1 MLRSNFVYNPA
12 LKCMSYNG
20 EVLEITSS
28 GLEKYRLAQMFN
40 YSTKAYWRYFAK
52 PLL

>member
-20 EVLEITSS
+20 EVLEITYQVY
-28 GLEKYRLAQMFN
+28 E
-40 YSTKAYWRYFAK
+40 
-52 PLL
+52 

>member
-20 EVLEITSS
+20 EVLEITSKQ
-28 GLEKYRLAQMFN
+28 LCVRAAFENERFTLT
-40 YSTKAYWRYFAK
+40 TKF
-52 PLL
+52 

>member
-20 EVLEITSS
+20 EVLEITLNGFAMAGRRITKFQNSIKD
-28 GLEKYRLAQMFN
+28 EYR
-40 YSTKAYWRYFAK
+40 TKC
-52 PLL
+52 